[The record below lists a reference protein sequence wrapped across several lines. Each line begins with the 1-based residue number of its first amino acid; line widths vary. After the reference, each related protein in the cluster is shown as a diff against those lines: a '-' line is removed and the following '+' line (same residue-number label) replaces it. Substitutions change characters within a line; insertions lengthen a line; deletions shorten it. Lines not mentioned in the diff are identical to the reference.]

1 MPLGSRSAVVNMEVR
16 GKAAGMLN
24 RKCVVLWWA
33 ELTLSHFL
41 DLIHRGA
48 GALVL
53 LLPPELPKEGEQT
66 EVGGCGLWN
75 ARLYQYMYI
84 ILG

>member
-1 MPLGSRSAVVNMEVR
+1 MSLFYIGSRSAVVNMEVR
-16 GKAAGMLN
+16 GKAASMLN

-53 LLPPELPKEGEQT
+53 LLPPELPKEGELT
-66 EVGGCGLWN
+66 EVGGWVGVVMECS
-75 ARLYQYMYI
+75 AAI
-84 ILG
+84 

>member
-1 MPLGSRSAVVNMEVR
+1 MCVSVPLGSRSAVVNMEVR
-16 GKAAGMLN
+16 GKAASMLN

-53 LLPPELPKEGEQT
+53 LLPPELPQEGEQI
-66 EVGGCGLWN
+66 EVGGHGQWSALF
-75 ARLYQYMYI
+75 
-84 ILG
+84 